1 MPGPEV
7 GAVDGAGVAAGVGVG
22 MGVGVGER
30 AGCSLAPGLSEGGAV
45 VWPPSPPSGDVTG
58 ISVPGVGLGVG
69 VAAGVGVGLGV
80 TVWLIPPELLGL
92 EPELPE
98 LEMLVTSFSSLSR
111 MSSR

>member
-7 GAVDGAGVAAGVGVG
+7 GAVDGAGVAAGVAAGVGVG
-22 MGVGVGER
+22 MGVGVGEG

-69 VAAGVGVGLGV
+69 V
-80 TVWLIPPELLGL
+80 TVWLIPAELPEL

-111 MSSR
+111 ISSR